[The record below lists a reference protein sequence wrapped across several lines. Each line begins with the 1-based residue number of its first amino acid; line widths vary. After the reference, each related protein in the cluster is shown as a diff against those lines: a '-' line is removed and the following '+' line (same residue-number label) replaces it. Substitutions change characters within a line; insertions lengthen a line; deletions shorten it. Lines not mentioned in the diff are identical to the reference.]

1 MEPDKSID
9 YIPDVENECIR
20 TVEKYKDLK
29 GTLKNFT
36 RSNKNYIKL
45 SKCADTGLFISDKDI
60 KPEEALAT
68 INVYQYTHLDDT
80 DVMVNL
86 VKEGVLKSLSPF
98 YKTCIYCPHIL
109 DKITQPIYI
118 SNKEGAKP
126 SSIYSWSI
134 SHILKN

>member
-45 SKCADTGLFISDKDI
+45 SKCAETGLFISDKDI

-86 VKEGVLKSLSPF
+86 VKE
-98 YKTCIYCPHIL
+98 
-109 DKITQPIYI
+109 
-118 SNKEGAKP
+118 
-126 SSIYSWSI
+126 
-134 SHILKN
+134 